1 MFRKKKTIEDYKKE
15 MLMEFAKVVSY
26 ILQEVS
32 ENELDRVYKIGKEA
46 HKEFFEE
53 RRKRKKPKVET
64 FEIKAN
70 SKEEAIKQLKSLELE
85 EDIEK
90 SIIDIISKH

>member
-1 MFRKKKTIEDYKKE
+1 MFRKKKTIEDYKQE
-15 MLMEFAKVVSY
+15 MLGEFAKVIAY
-26 ILQEVS
+26 ILQEV
-32 ENELDRVYKIGKEA
+32 EEKELDRVYKIGKEA

-53 RRKRKKPKVET
+53 RKRKKPKIET